1 MTLII
6 FPLPLLDV
14 YNLSC
19 IKLQLASE
27 VQILSGLICLVSG
40 GVAQLNSRLVGFDP
54 SQLLIKKTNVLKIG
68 KGWGKSLS
76 LAGLVS
82 CRSVPRAHHGCSEE
96 ELMEVRWLLPHS
108 VCPWKQRD
116 KAASLELGGFHWEGG
131 SCTSHSLHTLTPH
144 T

>member
-54 SQLLIKKTNVLKIG
+54 SQLLIKKNKCFKDRERVGEKLIFG
-68 KGWGKSLS
+68 R
-76 LAGLVS
+76 AG
-82 CRSVPRAHHGCSEE
+82 
-96 ELMEVRWLLPHS
+96 EL
-108 VCPWKQRD
+108 
-116 KAASLELGGFHWEGG
+116 
-131 SCTSHSLHTLTPH
+131 
-144 T
+144 